1 SGGSVTNI
9 TENKDGEK
17 EKTNMNEVLSQNFVK
32 FKSNKDSKTSANNL
46 IYTDKSLIQSTI
58 GKQSK
63 GTTAL
68 TFLEITL
75 AIDGI
80 AGLSSGEYFLI
91 DGVPEIYNR
100 NGYFQITNVKHGLDE
115 NGWKTTIVA
124 SYRIEVKEEEE
135 D

>member
-1 SGGSVTNI
+1 
-9 TENKDGEK
+9 
-17 EKTNMNEVLSQNFVK
+17 MNEVLSQNFVK